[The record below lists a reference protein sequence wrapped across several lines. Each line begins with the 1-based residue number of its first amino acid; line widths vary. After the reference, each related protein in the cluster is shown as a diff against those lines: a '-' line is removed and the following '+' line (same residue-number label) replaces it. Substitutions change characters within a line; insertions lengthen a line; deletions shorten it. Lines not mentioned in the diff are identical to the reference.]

1 MNIKPK
7 CACGGGTYLRK
18 PSWLKISRQNTEQ
31 FARMHELVEQH
42 NLHTIC
48 SSGRCPNQSECWSRG
63 TATFM
68 ILGDIC
74 TRGCR
79 FCNTKTGVPLPPDAD
94 EPSKLADSIR
104 IMQLKHAVVTSV
116 TRDDLPDGGA
126 QHWGECVRRIREVN
140 PDTTIEVLIPDFE
153 GRQADIDTALAFRPD
168 VVAHNLETVERLTPQ
183 VRAKA
188 TYRRSLDVLR
198 YVASLGF
205 RTKTGIMVGL
215 GETPDEVAALMD
227 DALEAGCTVI
237 TIGQYLQPSKQN
249 VPVVE
254 YITLEQFAAYRDM
267 ALAKGFKFAESAPL
281 VRSSYHAERHVD

>member
-7 CACGGGTYLRK
+7 CSCNGGSYLRK
-18 PSWLKISRQNTEQ
+18 PAWLKISRQNTEQ
-31 FARMHELVEQH
+31 FARMHELVEHH

-68 ILGDIC
+68 ILGDVC

-79 FCNTKTGVPLPPDAD
+79 FCNTKTGVPLPPDVD
-94 EPSKLADSIR
+94 EPSKLAESIR
-104 IMQLKHAVVTSV
+104 IMQLKHAVITSV

-140 PDTTIEVLIPDFE
+140 PETTIEVLIPDFE
-153 GRQADIDTALAFRPD
+153 GRQADIATALAFRPD

-198 YVASLGF
+198 YVASQGF

-215 GETPDEVAALMD
+215 GETPEEVAALMD
-227 DALEAGCTVI
+227 DALEAGCSVI

-254 YITLEQFAAYRDM
+254 YVTPEQFAAYREM

>member
-7 CACGGGTYLRK
+7 CSCGGGSYLRK

-31 FARMHELVEQH
+31 FARMHELVERH
-42 NLHTIC
+42 SLHTIC

-68 ILGDIC
+68 ILGDVC

-79 FCNTKTGVPLPPDAD
+79 FCNTKTGVPLPPDVD
-94 EPSKLADSIR
+94 EPSKLAESIH

-126 QHWGECVRRIREVN
+126 QHWGECVKRIREVN
-140 PDTTIEVLIPDFE
+140 PEMTIEVLIPDFE
-153 GRQADIDTALAFRPD
+153 GRHADIDTALAFRPD

-215 GETPDEVAALMD
+215 GETPEEVAALMD
-227 DALEAGCTVI
+227 DALEAGCSVI

-254 YITLEQFAAYRDM
+254 YVTPEQFAAYREM

>member
-7 CACGGGTYLRK
+7 CSCNGGSYLRK
-18 PSWLKISRQNTEQ
+18 PAWLKISRQNTEQ
-31 FARMHELVEQH
+31 FARMHELVEHH

-68 ILGDIC
+68 ILGDVC

-79 FCNTKTGVPLPPDAD
+79 FCNTKTGVPLPPDVD
-94 EPSKLADSIR
+94 EPSKLAESIR
-104 IMQLKHAVVTSV
+104 IMQLKHAVITSV

-126 QHWGECVRRIREVN
+126 QHWGECVRRIRELN
-140 PDTTIEVLIPDFE
+140 PETTIEVLIPDFE
-153 GRQADIDTALAFRPD
+153 GRQADIATALAFRPD
-168 VVAHNLETVERLTPQ
+168 VVAHNLETVERLTPL

-188 TYRRSLDVLR
+188 TYRRSLEVLR

-215 GETPDEVAALMD
+215 GETSDEVSALMD
-227 DALEAGCTVI
+227 DALEAGCSVI

-254 YITLEQFAAYRDM
+254 YVTPEQFAAYREM

>member
-7 CACGGGTYLRK
+7 CSCNGGSYLRK
-18 PSWLKISRQNTEQ
+18 PAWLKISRQNTER
-31 FARMHELVEQH
+31 FARMHELVEHH

-68 ILGDIC
+68 ILGDVC

-79 FCNTKTGVPLPPDAD
+79 FCNTKTGVPLPPDVD
-94 EPSKLADSIR
+94 EPSKLAESIR
-104 IMQLKHAVVTSV
+104 IMQLKHAVITSV

-140 PDTTIEVLIPDFE
+140 PETTIEVLIPDFE
-153 GRQADIDTALAFRPD
+153 GRQADIATALAFRPD
-168 VVAHNLETVERLTPQ
+168 VVAHNLETVERLTPL

-188 TYRRSLDVLR
+188 TYRRSLEVLR

-215 GETPDEVAALMD
+215 GETSDEVSALMD
-227 DALEAGCTVI
+227 DALETGCSVI

-254 YITLEQFAAYRDM
+254 YVTPEQFAAYRDM

-281 VRSSYHAERHVD
+281 VRSSYHAERHVG

>member
-7 CACGGGTYLRK
+7 CSCNGGSYLRK
-18 PSWLKISRQNTEQ
+18 PAWLKISRQNTEQ
-31 FARMHELVEQH
+31 FARMHELVEHH

-68 ILGDIC
+68 ILGDVC

-79 FCNTKTGVPLPPDAD
+79 FCNTKTGVPLPPDVD
-94 EPSKLADSIR
+94 EPSKLAESIR
-104 IMQLKHAVVTSV
+104 IMQLKHAVITSV

-140 PDTTIEVLIPDFE
+140 PETTIEVLIPDFE
-153 GRQADIDTALAFRPD
+153 GRQADIATALAFRPD
-168 VVAHNLETVERLTPQ
+168 VVAHNLETVERLTPL

-188 TYRRSLDVLR
+188 TYRRSLEVLR

-215 GETPDEVAALMD
+215 GETSDEVAALMD
-227 DALEAGCTVI
+227 DALEAGCSVI

-254 YITLEQFAAYRDM
+254 YVTPEQFAAYRDM

-281 VRSSYHAERHVD
+281 VRSSYHAERHVG

>member
-7 CACGGGTYLRK
+7 CSCNGGSYLRK
-18 PSWLKISRQNTEQ
+18 PAWLKISRQNTEQ
-31 FARMHELVEQH
+31 FARMHELVEHH

-68 ILGDIC
+68 ILGDVC

-79 FCNTKTGVPLPPDAD
+79 FCNTKTGVPLPPDVD
-94 EPSKLADSIR
+94 EPSKLAESIR
-104 IMQLKHAVVTSV
+104 IMQLKHAVITSV

-126 QHWGECVRRIREVN
+126 QHWGECVRHIREVN
-140 PDTTIEVLIPDFE
+140 PETTIEVLIPDFE
-153 GRQADIDTALAFRPD
+153 GRQADIATALAFRPD
-168 VVAHNLETVERLTPQ
+168 VVAHNLETVERLTPL

-188 TYRRSLDVLR
+188 TYRRSLEVLR

-215 GETPDEVAALMD
+215 GETSDEVSALMD
-227 DALEAGCTVI
+227 DALEAGCSVI

-254 YITLEQFAAYRDM
+254 YVTPEQFAAYRDM

-281 VRSSYHAERHVD
+281 VRSSYHAERHVG

>member
-7 CACGGGTYLRK
+7 CSCNGGSYLRK
-18 PSWLKISRQNTEQ
+18 PAWLKISRQNTEQ
-31 FARMHELVEQH
+31 FARMHELVEHH

-68 ILGDIC
+68 ILGDVC

-79 FCNTKTGVPLPPDAD
+79 FCNTKTGVPLPPDVD
-94 EPSKLADSIR
+94 EPSKLAESIR
-104 IMQLKHAVVTSV
+104 IMQLKHAVITSV

-140 PDTTIEVLIPDFE
+140 PETTIEVLIPDFE
-153 GRQADIDTALAFRPD
+153 GRQADIATALAFRPD

-188 TYRRSLDVLR
+188 TYRRSLEVLR

-215 GETPDEVAALMD
+215 GETSDEVSALMD
-227 DALEAGCTVI
+227 DALEAGCSVI

-254 YITLEQFAAYRDM
+254 YVTPEQFAAYRDM

-281 VRSSYHAERHVD
+281 VRSSYHAERHVG

>member
-7 CACGGGTYLRK
+7 CSCNGGSYLRK
-18 PSWLKISRQNTEQ
+18 PAWLKISRQNTEQ
-31 FARMHELVEQH
+31 FARMHELVEHH

-68 ILGDIC
+68 ILGDVC

-79 FCNTKTGVPLPPDAD
+79 FCNTKTGVPLPPDVD
-94 EPSKLADSIR
+94 EPSKLAESIR
-104 IMQLKHAVVTSV
+104 IMQLKHAVITSV

-140 PDTTIEVLIPDFE
+140 PETTIEVLIPDFE
-153 GRQADIDTALAFRPD
+153 GRQADIATALAFRPD
-168 VVAHNLETVERLTPQ
+168 VVGLE
-183 VRAKA
+183 
-188 TYRRSLDVLR
+188 VLR

-215 GETPDEVAALMD
+215 GETSDEVSALMD
-227 DALEAGCTVI
+227 DALEAGCSVI

-254 YITLEQFAAYRDM
+254 YVTTEQFAAYRDM

-281 VRSSYHAERHVD
+281 VRSSYHAERHVG

>member
-7 CACGGGTYLRK
+7 CSCNGGSYLRK
-18 PSWLKISRQNTEQ
+18 PAWLKISRQNTEQ
-31 FARMHELVEQH
+31 FARMHELVEHH

-68 ILGDIC
+68 ILGDVC

-79 FCNTKTGVPLPPDAD
+79 FCNTKTGVPLPPDVD
-94 EPSKLADSIR
+94 EPSKLAESIR
-104 IMQLKHAVVTSV
+104 IMQLKHAVITSV

-140 PDTTIEVLIPDFE
+140 PETTIEVLIPDFE
-153 GRQADIDTALAFRPD
+153 GRQADIATALAFRPD
-168 VVAHNLETVERLTPQ
+168 VVAHNLETVERLTPL

-188 TYRRSLDVLR
+188 TYRRSLEVLR

-215 GETPDEVAALMD
+215 GETSDEVSALMD
-227 DALEAGCTVI
+227 DALEAGCSVI

-254 YITLEQFAAYRDM
+254 YVTPEQFAAYREM

-281 VRSSYHAERHVD
+281 VRSSYHAERHVG

>member
-7 CACGGGTYLRK
+7 CSCNGGSYLRK
-18 PSWLKISRQNTEQ
+18 PAWLKISRQNTEQ
-31 FARMHELVEQH
+31 FARMHELVEHH

-68 ILGDIC
+68 ILGDVC

-79 FCNTKTGVPLPPDAD
+79 FCNTKTGVPLPPDVD
-94 EPSKLADSIR
+94 EPSKLAESIR
-104 IMQLKHAVVTSV
+104 IMQLKHAVITSV

-140 PDTTIEVLIPDFE
+140 PETTIEVLIPDFE
-153 GRQADIDTALAFRPD
+153 GRQADIATALAFRPD
-168 VVAHNLETVERLTPQ
+168 VVAHNLETVERLTPL

-188 TYRRSLDVLR
+188 TYRRSLEVLR

-215 GETPDEVAALMD
+215 GETSDEVSALMD
-227 DALEAGCTVI
+227 DALEAGCSVI

-254 YITLEQFAAYRDM
+254 YVTPEQFAAYRDM

-281 VRSSYHAERHVD
+281 VRSSYHAERHVG

>member
-7 CACGGGTYLRK
+7 CSCNGGSYLRK
-18 PSWLKISRQNTEQ
+18 PAWLKISRQNTEQ
-31 FARMHELVEQH
+31 FARMHELVEHH

-68 ILGDIC
+68 ILGDVC

-79 FCNTKTGVPLPPDAD
+79 FCNTKTGVPLPPDVD
-94 EPSKLADSIR
+94 EPSKLAESIR
-104 IMQLKHAVVTSV
+104 IMQLKHAVITSV

-140 PDTTIEVLIPDFE
+140 PETTIEVLIPDFE
-153 GRQADIDTALAFRPD
+153 GRHADIDTALAFRPD

-188 TYRRSLDVLR
+188 TYRRSLEVLR
-198 YVASLGF
+198 YVASQGF

-215 GETPDEVAALMD
+215 GETPEEVAALMD
-227 DALEAGCTVI
+227 DALEAGCSVI

-254 YITLEQFAAYRDM
+254 YVTPEQFAAYREM

-281 VRSSYHAERHVD
+281 VRSSYHAERHVG

>member
-7 CACGGGTYLRK
+7 CSCNGGSYLRK
-18 PSWLKISRQNTEQ
+18 PAWLKISRQNTEQ
-31 FARMHELVEQH
+31 FARMHELVEHH

-68 ILGDIC
+68 ILGDVC

-79 FCNTKTGVPLPPDAD
+79 FCNTKTGVPLPPDVD
-94 EPSKLADSIR
+94 EPSKLAESIR
-104 IMQLKHAVVTSV
+104 IMQLKHAVITSV

-126 QHWGECVRRIREVN
+126 QHWGECVRHIREVN
-140 PDTTIEVLIPDFE
+140 PETTIEVLIPDFE
-153 GRQADIDTALAFRPD
+153 GRQADIATALAFRPD
-168 VVAHNLETVERLTPQ
+168 VVAHNLETVERLTPL

-188 TYRRSLDVLR
+188 TYRRSLEVLR

-215 GETPDEVAALMD
+215 GETSDEVSALMD
-227 DALEAGCTVI
+227 DALEAGCSVI

-254 YITLEQFAAYRDM
+254 YVTTEQFAAYRDM

-281 VRSSYHAERHVD
+281 VRSSYHAERHVG

>member
-7 CACGGGTYLRK
+7 CSCNGGSYLRK
-18 PSWLKISRQNTEQ
+18 PAWLKISRQNTEQ
-31 FARMHELVEQH
+31 FARMHELVEHH

-68 ILGDIC
+68 ILGDVC

-79 FCNTKTGVPLPPDAD
+79 FCNTKTGVPLPPDVD
-94 EPSKLADSIR
+94 EPSKLAESIR
-104 IMQLKHAVVTSV
+104 IMQLKHAVITSV

-140 PDTTIEVLIPDFE
+140 PETTIEVLIPDFE
-153 GRQADIDTALAFRPD
+153 GRQADIATALAFRPD
-168 VVAHNLETVERLTPQ
+168 VVAHNLETVERLTPL

-188 TYRRSLDVLR
+188 TYRRSLEVLR

-215 GETPDEVAALMD
+215 GETSDEVSALMD
-227 DALEAGCTVI
+227 DALEAGCSVI

-254 YITLEQFAAYRDM
+254 YVTTEQFAAYRDM

>member
-7 CACGGGTYLRK
+7 CSCNGGSYLRK
-18 PSWLKISRQNTEQ
+18 PAWLKISRQNTEQ
-31 FARMHELVEQH
+31 FARMHELVEHH

-68 ILGDIC
+68 ILGDVC

-79 FCNTKTGVPLPPDAD
+79 FCNTKTGVPLPPDVD
-94 EPSKLADSIR
+94 EPSKLAESIR
-104 IMQLKHAVVTSV
+104 IMQLKHAVITSV

-140 PDTTIEVLIPDFE
+140 SETTIEVLIPDFE
-153 GRQADIDTALAFRPD
+153 GRQADIATALAFRPD
-168 VVAHNLETVERLTPQ
+168 VVAHNLETVERLTPL

-188 TYRRSLDVLR
+188 TYRRSLEVLR

-215 GETPDEVAALMD
+215 GETSDEVSALMD
-227 DALEAGCTVI
+227 DALEAGCSVI

-254 YITLEQFAAYRDM
+254 YVTTEQFAAYRDM

-281 VRSSYHAERHVD
+281 VRSSYHAERHVG

>member
-7 CACGGGTYLRK
+7 CSCGGGSYLRK

-31 FARMHELVEQH
+31 FARMHELVERH
-42 NLHTIC
+42 SLHTIC

-68 ILGDIC
+68 ILGDVC

-79 FCNTKTGVPLPPDAD
+79 FCNTKTGVPLPPDVD
-94 EPSKLADSIR
+94 EPSKLAESIH

-140 PDTTIEVLIPDFE
+140 PETTIEVLIPDFE
-153 GRQADIDTALAFRPD
+153 GCHADIDTALAFRPD

-215 GETPDEVAALMD
+215 GETSDEVAALMD
-227 DALEAGCTVI
+227 DALEAGCSVI

-254 YITLEQFAAYRDM
+254 YVTPEQFAAYREM

>member
-7 CACGGGTYLRK
+7 CSCNGGSYLRK
-18 PSWLKISRQNTEQ
+18 PAWLKISRQNTEQ
-31 FARMHELVEQH
+31 FARMHELVEHH

-68 ILGDIC
+68 ILGDVC

-79 FCNTKTGVPLPPDAD
+79 FCNTKTGVPLPPDVD
-94 EPSKLADSIR
+94 EPSKLAESIR
-104 IMQLKHAVVTSV
+104 IMQLKHAVITSV

-140 PDTTIEVLIPDFE
+140 PETTIEVLIPDFE
-153 GRQADIDTALAFRPD
+153 GRQADIATALAFRPD
-168 VVAHNLETVERLTPQ
+168 VVAHNLETVERLTPL

-188 TYRRSLDVLR
+188 TYRRSLEVLR

-215 GETPDEVAALMD
+215 GETSDEVSALMD
-227 DALEAGCTVI
+227 DALEAGCSVI

-254 YITLEQFAAYRDM
+254 YVTPEQFAAYKDM

-281 VRSSYHAERHVD
+281 VRSSYHAERHVG

>member
-7 CACGGGTYLRK
+7 CSCGGGSYLRK

-31 FARMHELVEQH
+31 FARMHELVERH
-42 NLHTIC
+42 SLHTIC

-68 ILGDIC
+68 ILGDVC

-79 FCNTKTGVPLPPDAD
+79 FCNTKTGVPLPSDVD
-94 EPSKLADSIR
+94 EPSKLAESIH

-126 QHWGECVRRIREVN
+126 QYWGECVRRIREVN
-140 PDTTIEVLIPDFE
+140 PETTIEVLIPDFE
-153 GRQADIDTALAFRPD
+153 GRHADIDTALAFRPD

-188 TYRRSLDVLR
+188 TYRRSLEVLR

-215 GETPDEVAALMD
+215 GETPEEVAALMD
-227 DALEAGCTVI
+227 DALEAGCSVI

-254 YITLEQFAAYRDM
+254 YVTPEQFAAYREM

>member
-7 CACGGGTYLRK
+7 CSCNGGSYLRK
-18 PSWLKISRQNTEQ
+18 PAWLKISRQNTEQ
-31 FARMHELVEQH
+31 FARMHELVEHH

-68 ILGDIC
+68 ILGDVC

-79 FCNTKTGVPLPPDAD
+79 FCNTKTGVPLPPDVD
-94 EPSKLADSIR
+94 EPSKLAESIR
-104 IMQLKHAVVTSV
+104 IMQLKHAVITSV

-140 PDTTIEVLIPDFE
+140 PETTIEVLIPDFE
-153 GRQADIDTALAFRPD
+153 GRQADIATALAFRPD
-168 VVAHNLETVERLTPQ
+168 VVAHNLETVERLTPL

-188 TYRRSLDVLR
+188 TYRRSLEVLR

-215 GETPDEVAALMD
+215 GETSDEVSALMD
-227 DALEAGCTVI
+227 DALEAGCSVI

-249 VPVVE
+249 VLVVE
-254 YITLEQFAAYRDM
+254 YVTTEQFAAYRDM

-281 VRSSYHAERHVD
+281 VRSSYHAERHVG

>member
-7 CACGGGTYLRK
+7 CSCGGGSYLRK

-31 FARMHELVEQH
+31 FSRMHELVERH
-42 NLHTIC
+42 SLHTIC

-68 ILGDIC
+68 ILGDVC

-79 FCNTKTGVPLPPDAD
+79 FCNTKTGVPLPPDVD
-94 EPSKLADSIR
+94 EPSKLAESIH

-140 PDTTIEVLIPDFE
+140 PETTIEVLIPDFE
-153 GRQADIDTALAFRPD
+153 GRHADIDTALAFRPD

-215 GETPDEVAALMD
+215 GETSDEVAALMD
-227 DALEAGCTVI
+227 DALEAGCSVI

-254 YITLEQFAAYRDM
+254 YVTPEQFAAYREM

>member
-7 CACGGGTYLRK
+7 CSCNGGSYLRK
-18 PSWLKISRQNTEQ
+18 PAWLKISRQNTEQ
-31 FARMHELVEQH
+31 FARMHELVEHH

-68 ILGDIC
+68 ILGDVC

-79 FCNTKTGVPLPPDAD
+79 FCNTKTGVPLPPDVD
-94 EPSKLADSIR
+94 EPSKLAESIR

-140 PDTTIEVLIPDFE
+140 PETTIEVLIPDFE
-153 GRQADIDTALAFRPD
+153 GRHADIDTALAFRPD

-188 TYRRSLDVLR
+188 TYRRSLEVLR

-215 GETPDEVAALMD
+215 GETSDEVAALMD
-227 DALEAGCTVI
+227 DALEAGCSVI

-254 YITLEQFAAYRDM
+254 YVTPEQFAAYRDM

>member
-7 CACGGGTYLRK
+7 CSCNGGSYLRK
-18 PSWLKISRQNTEQ
+18 PAWLKISRQNTEQ
-31 FARMHELVEQH
+31 FARMHELVEHH

-68 ILGDIC
+68 ILGDVC

-79 FCNTKTGVPLPPDAD
+79 FCNTKTGVPLPPEVD
-94 EPSKLADSIR
+94 EPSKLAESIR
-104 IMQLKHAVVTSV
+104 IMQLKYAVITSV

-140 PDTTIEVLIPDFE
+140 PETTIEVLIPDFE
-153 GRQADIDTALAFRPD
+153 GRQADIATALAFRPD
-168 VVAHNLETVERLTPQ
+168 VVAHNLETVERLTPL

-188 TYRRSLDVLR
+188 TYRRSLEVLR

-215 GETPDEVAALMD
+215 GETSDEVSALMD
-227 DALEAGCTVI
+227 DALEAGCSVI

-254 YITLEQFAAYRDM
+254 YVTPEQFAAYRDM

-281 VRSSYHAERHVD
+281 VRSSYHAERHVG

>member
-7 CACGGGTYLRK
+7 CSCGGGSYLRK

-31 FARMHELVEQH
+31 FARMHELVERH
-42 NLHTIC
+42 SLHTIC

-68 ILGDIC
+68 ILGDVC

-79 FCNTKTGVPLPPDAD
+79 FCNTKTGVPLPPDVD
-94 EPSKLADSIR
+94 EPSKLAESIH

-140 PDTTIEVLIPDFE
+140 PETTIEVLIPDFE
-153 GRQADIDTALAFRPD
+153 GRHADIDTALAFRPD
-168 VVAHNLETVERLTPQ
+168 VVAHNQETVERLTPQ

-188 TYRRSLDVLR
+188 TYRRSLEVLR
-198 YVASLGF
+198 YVASQGF

-215 GETPDEVAALMD
+215 GETSDEVAALMD
-227 DALEAGCTVI
+227 DALEAGCSVI

-254 YITLEQFAAYRDM
+254 YVTPEQFAAYREM

>member
-7 CACGGGTYLRK
+7 CSCNGGSYLRK
-18 PSWLKISRQNTEQ
+18 PAWLKISRQNTEL
-31 FARMHELVEQH
+31 FARMHELVEHH

-68 ILGDIC
+68 ILGDVC

-79 FCNTKTGVPLPPDAD
+79 FCNTKTGVPLPPDVD
-94 EPSKLADSIR
+94 EPSKLAESIR
-104 IMQLKHAVVTSV
+104 IMQLKHAVITSV

-140 PDTTIEVLIPDFE
+140 PETTIEVLIPDFE
-153 GRQADIDTALAFRPD
+153 GRQADIATALAFRPD
-168 VVAHNLETVERLTPQ
+168 VVAHNLETVERLTPL

-188 TYRRSLDVLR
+188 TYRRSLEVLR

-215 GETPDEVAALMD
+215 GETSDEVSALMD
-227 DALEAGCTVI
+227 DALEAGCSVI

-254 YITLEQFAAYRDM
+254 YVTPEQFAAYRDM

-281 VRSSYHAERHVD
+281 VRSSYHAERHVG

>member
-7 CACGGGTYLRK
+7 CSCNGGSYLRK
-18 PSWLKISRQNTEQ
+18 PAWLKISRQNTEQ
-31 FARMHELVEQH
+31 FARMHELVEHH

-68 ILGDIC
+68 ILGDVC

-79 FCNTKTGVPLPPDAD
+79 FCNTKTGVPLPPDVD
-94 EPSKLADSIR
+94 EPSKLAESIR
-104 IMQLKHAVVTSV
+104 IMQLKHAVITSV

-126 QHWGECVRRIREVN
+126 QHWGECVRHIREVN
-140 PDTTIEVLIPDFE
+140 PETTIEVLIPDFE
-153 GRQADIDTALAFRPD
+153 GRQADIATALAFRPD
-168 VVAHNLETVERLTPQ
+168 VVAHNLETVERLTPL

-188 TYRRSLDVLR
+188 TYRRSLEVLR

-215 GETPDEVAALMD
+215 GETSDEVSALMD
-227 DALEAGCTVI
+227 DALEAGCCVI

-254 YITLEQFAAYRDM
+254 YVTPEQFAAYRDM

-281 VRSSYHAERHVD
+281 VRSSYHAERHVG

>member
-7 CACGGGTYLRK
+7 CSCNGGSYLRK
-18 PSWLKISRQNTEQ
+18 PAWLKISRQNTEQ
-31 FARMHELVEQH
+31 FARMHELVEHH

-68 ILGDIC
+68 ILGDVC

-79 FCNTKTGVPLPPDAD
+79 FCNTKTGVPLPPDVD
-94 EPSKLADSIR
+94 EPSKLAESIR
-104 IMQLKHAVVTSV
+104 IMQLKHAVITSV

-140 PDTTIEVLIPDFE
+140 PETTIEVLIPDFE
-153 GRQADIDTALAFRPD
+153 GCQADIATALAFRPD
-168 VVAHNLETVERLTPQ
+168 VVAHNLETVERLTPL

-188 TYRRSLDVLR
+188 TYRRSLEVLR

-215 GETPDEVAALMD
+215 GETSDEVSALMD
-227 DALEAGCTVI
+227 DALEAGCSVI

-254 YITLEQFAAYRDM
+254 YVTPEQFAAYRDM

-281 VRSSYHAERHVD
+281 VRSSYHAERHVG

>member
-7 CACGGGTYLRK
+7 CSCGGGSYLRK

-31 FARMHELVEQH
+31 FARMHELVERH
-42 NLHTIC
+42 SLHTIC

-68 ILGDIC
+68 ILGDVC

-79 FCNTKTGVPLPPDAD
+79 FCNTKTGVPLPPDVD
-94 EPSKLADSIR
+94 EPSKLAESIH

-140 PDTTIEVLIPDFE
+140 PETTIEVLIPDFE
-153 GRQADIDTALAFRPD
+153 GRHADIDTALAFRPD

-188 TYRRSLDVLR
+188 TYRRSLEVLR

-215 GETPDEVAALMD
+215 GETPEEVAALMD
-227 DALEAGCTVI
+227 DALEAGCSVI

-254 YITLEQFAAYRDM
+254 YVTPEQFAAYREM